1 VANNINTKSCMNPK
15 CDLHC
20 KANEGNIRTHGWY
33 KTKTSRRRRYICNAC
48 GKSFSFNKVSAYH
61 RLRASKEKINYACHM
76 SAEGVNISAISRILG
91 HSWNTINR
99 WLERAR
105 KACHYFQIKHL
116 KGYELSEIQADEI
129 KAFTHANKKKV
140 WILALIEVS
149 TRLWPSVLTGKR
161 NYKNIRKLFGKA
173 INKGNIANKL
183 FVTTDGFTPYS
194 WVLKRMLGPA
204 CLYGQVVKKRKKN
217 RITKVDRKVIVG
229 SKEQIADALECS
241 EDSQNLNT
249 SFIERLNLTIR
260 RNTSYLHRKT
270 PAHAQRPDKL
280 HEQLE
285 LQQCYYNF
293 MRPHQ
298 ALRFGSEVY
307 TPAMMAKIADH
318 KVTWAE
324 VLQLWLAAIA
334 AFLIKGSNNV
344 DDRLRFAA

>member
-1 VANNINTKSCMNPK
+1 
-15 CDLHC
+15 
-20 KANEGNIRTHGWY
+20 
-33 KTKTSRRRRYICNAC
+33 
-48 GKSFSFNKVSAYH
+48 
-61 RLRASKEKINYACHM
+61 M
-76 SAEGVNISAISRILG
+76 SAEGMNISAISRILG

-105 KACHYFQIKHL
+105 KACHDFQIKHL
-116 KGYELSEIQADEI
+116 KGYELREIQADEI
-129 KAFTHANKKKV
+129 KAFTHANKHKV

-161 NYKNIRKLFGKA
+161 SYKNIRKLFGRA
-173 INKGNIANKL
+173 IHKGNIDNKL
-183 FVTTDGFTPYS
+183 FITTDGFTPYS
-194 WVLKRMLGPA
+194 WVLKRMFGPA

-217 RITKVDRKVIVG
+217 RITKVDRKVIIG
-229 SKEQIADALECS
+229 SKEQVSDALLCS

-260 RNTSYLHRKT
+260 RNISYLHRKT
-270 PAHAQRPDKL
+270 PAHAHRPDKL

-298 ALRFGSEVY
+298 ALKFGAEVY

-318 KVTWAE
+318 KITWGE
-324 VLQLWLAAIA
+324 VLQLCLAAMVKFLAEFSDNVNDRPRVA
-334 AFLIKGSNNV
+334 A
-344 DDRLRFAA
+344 